1 MKFAARLSLA
11 VVLCLPAAPLF
22 AAEGVLLVQKV
33 TTGTKVTTNQ
43 VQLEKDRMRAE
54 TNDGSGAKRAIVFD
68 APKQVMTTINFDA
81 KTYTE
86 MTKAEADQMGAQ
98 VSGAMTQM
106 QEAIARMPPAQRA
119 QMEAQ
124 MQAMM
129 RGRGP
134 GSPQAPRTEYRKTGS
149 DRVGKW
155 ACDKYEGFQNSEKV
169 AEVCTVD
176 PKALGFSAA
185 DFEIT
190 KQMTEFFKKMVP
202 AGAARNGEPF
212 TLGTG
217 EAGGFSGIPVRT
229 ISYDKGQIG
238 STTEITEVSRQN
250 FPASSYAVPAG
261 FQKQEMFGGRGRG
274 RGRGV
279 TP

>member
-22 AAEGVLLVQKV
+22 AAEGVLIVQKV
-33 TTGTKVTTNQ
+33 TTGTKVTTSQ

-54 TNDGSGAKRAIVFD
+54 ANDGTGVKQALVFD
-68 APKQVMTTINFDA
+68 GPKQVMTTINFDA
-81 KTYTE
+81 KTYNE
-86 MTKAEADQMGAQ
+86 MTKADADQMGAQ
-98 VSGAMTQM
+98 LSDAMTQM
-106 QEAIARMPPAQRA
+106 QEAMARMPPAQRA

-134 GSPQAPRTEYRKTGS
+134 GGPPARTEYRKTGS

-155 ACDKYEGFQNSEKV
+155 ACDKYEGFQNNEKV
-169 AEVCTVD
+169 SEVCTVD

-185 DFEIT
+185 DFEIA
-190 KQMTEFFKKMVP
+190 KQMSEFFKKMVP

-212 TLGTG
+212 AMGTG

-261 FQKQEMFGGRGRG
+261 FQKQEMFAGRGRG

>member
-1 MKFAARLSLA
+1 MTFAARLALA

-22 AAEGVLLVQKV
+22 AAEGVLLVEKV
-33 TTGTKVTTNQ
+33 TTGTKVTTSQ
-43 VQLEKDRMRAE
+43 VQVEKDRMRAE
-54 TNDGSGAKRAIVFD
+54 TNDGTGAKQALVFD
-68 APKQVMTTINFDA
+68 GPKQVMTTINFDA
-81 KTYTE
+81 KTYAE

-98 VSGAMTQM
+98 VSDAMTQM
-106 QEAIARMPPAQRA
+106 QEAMARMPPAQRA

-124 MQAMM
+124 MQGMM

-134 GSPQAPRTEYRKTGS
+134 ATPRIEYRKTGS

-155 ACDKYEGFQNSEKV
+155 ACDKYEGFQNNEKV

-217 EAGGFSGIPVRT
+217 EAGGFSGIPVRS
-229 ISYDKGQIG
+229 ISYDKGQIA

>member
-1 MKFAARLSLA
+1 MKFFARLSLA

-22 AAEGVLLVQKV
+22 AAEGVLLVQRV

-54 TNDGSGAKRAIVFD
+54 TSDATGAKQAIVFD
-68 APKQVMTTINFDA
+68 GPKQVMTTINFDA

-98 VSGAMTQM
+98 VSDAMAQM
-106 QEAIARMPPAQRA
+106 QEAMARMPPAQRA

-124 MQAMM
+124 MQGMM

-134 GSPQAPRTEYRKTGS
+134 AAPKTEYRKTGS
-149 DRVGKW
+149 DKVGKW
-155 ACDKYEGFQNSEKV
+155 ACDKYEGFQNNEKV

-217 EAGGFSGIPVRT
+217 EAGGFSGIPVRS
-229 ISYDKGQIG
+229 ISYDKGQIA